1 MSRAE
6 VDLQTSVKKACN
18 ADEVPPKRKHVR
30 ACIVYTW
37 DHKNSRAFWNAVK
50 IQPLQSN
57 EVQLFKALIMIHKVL
72 QEGHP
77 NTLKDGYRNR
87 DFIASLAT
95 VFPSHG
101 SAYGRLINQ
110 YDKYILQKLDFHRNN
125 PGFNGTFEYEEYI
138 SLRAVNDP
146 NEGYEALLNLMDLQD
161 LINDLQKLIFATIN
175 QSHSN
180 LCKVSALVPLIAESY
195 GIYKFCISMLRAMYQ
210 QLGEDDALSGLVE
223 RFDSQ
228 HFMLRDFY
236 TDCHAI
242 KFLTSLITIPR
253 LPNSAPNLKVTDD
266 GQPISR
272 PRSVSTTDT
281 NNNNNNTNN
290 TTPQLSSQPTSQF
303 EQPPVAPAI
312 DQLVGQ
318 QTGYLY
324 QQQQEQER
332 IQQQLELQRQQ
343 QLQQQQEQQRLFE
356 QQQRDQERR
365 FMEEQ
370 QALQMQQ
377 TQQQHIGRVSELEH
391 DLLMFKNQYD
401 NDQQLLQ
408 QYDSRVK
415 SLENEMSALNSTATQ
430 QIASKDEQIKNLE
443 DQIANWTKKY
453 ESLAKLYSQL
463 RQEHLNLLAK
473 FKKIQQKISS
483 AQESIMKKEK
493 LEKDLKAKNV
503 ELADLIRE
511 RDRARLDLDR
521 LKANKDQE
529 IEKLQA
535 EVRELTLT
543 QQESGKLQSLNLS
556 SIMTKHQ
563 SELDKLKNQLA
574 ERELKLTNL
583 GDSEQLQSKLRDTE
597 MELQITNESLDN
609 ALAELH
615 RTKEDQDDIINAQI
629 DHILLANVE
638 KFKNLIDIFLENSV
652 KRVLDTKHELVSPVQ
667 AGNLNASPEYV
678 LSIIELCSDTATEF
692 ATIFNSFIAEDRN
705 EDESSFSDI
714 ILSTSTLTSSINDL
728 TLNAKG
734 MTKNIVGGDNFE
746 EKIYQLVS
754 QILDETIGFF
764 QNLKSENLNKFDD
777 IDDKIDAVIDGN
789 YQLQTSLKSLGQY
802 IDTLTANTNVI
813 KVHKNGNLEEL
824 VDDEMQQTVDTI
836 SLASKFLN
844 DLMANPQ
851 LYNGNGGNIEV
862 DEMLLACA
870 KAITDA
876 VAELIKA
883 SIKSQQEIISKGGTT
898 KSDFYKKN
906 SRWTEGL
913 ISASKAVAGATNV
926 LIHTAD
932 GVLKQSN
939 SHEELIVASNEV
951 AASTAQLVAA
961 SRVKANFVSQAQ
973 DNLEIASSNVS
984 KACKS
989 LVVKVEGLLIRKDE
1003 EGEKEKEKENID
1015 LTKLTPYEGKTLEM
1029 EQQVKILKLENSI
1042 LAARKRLAEIRK
1054 QEYKTPETVFD

>member
-18 ADEVPPKRKHVR
+18 NDEVPPKRKHVR

-146 NEGYEALLNLMDLQD
+146 NEGYEALLQLMDLQD
-161 LINDLQKLIFATIN
+161 SINDLQKLIFATIN
-175 QSHSN
+175 HSHNN
-180 LCKVSALVPLIAESY
+180 LCKVSALVPLITESY

-210 QLGEDDALSGLVE
+210 QLGEDEALTGLVE
-223 RFDSQ
+223 RFDAQ

-236 TDCHAI
+236 TDSHAI

-253 LPNSAPNLKVTDD
+253 LPNSAPNLKVSDE

-272 PRSVSTTDT
+272 PRSVT
-281 NNNNNNTNN
+281 NRSDAC
-290 TTPQLSSQPTSQF
+290 TPQLSSEPTSNF
-303 EQPPVAPAI
+303 EPPSHPPPPAV
-312 DQLVGQ
+312 DQLLTTQ

-332 IQQQLELQRQQ
+332 IQQQLEMQRQQ

-356 QQQRDQERR
+356 QQQREQERR

-377 TQQQHIGRVSELEH
+377 TQQQQGRVSELEH

-415 SLENEMSALNSTATQ
+415 SLENEMSALNTTATQ
-430 QIASKDEQIKNLE
+430 QIASKDEQIKNYD

-483 AQESIMKKEK
+483 AQESILKKEK

-511 RDRARLDLDR
+511 RDRARLELDR
-521 LKANKDQE
+521 LRASKDQD
-529 IEKLQA
+529 IEKLEA
-535 EVRELTLT
+535 EVRELNVSA
-543 QQESGKLQSLNLS
+543 QESGKLQNLNLS
-556 SIMTKHQ
+556 SIMSKHE

-574 ERELKLTNL
+574 ERELKLGSL
-583 GDSEQLQSKLRDTE
+583 GDAEGLKNKLRETE

-615 RTKEDQDDIINAQI
+615 RTKQDQDDIINAQI
-629 DHILLANVE
+629 DHVLLSNVE
-638 KFKNLIDIFLENSV
+638 KFKNLIDIFLENSI
-652 KRVLDTKHELVSPVQ
+652 KRVCDTKHELYSPVQ
-667 AGNLNASPEYV
+667 AGNLNSSPEFV
-678 LSIIELCSDTATEF
+678 LSIIELCSDTATDF
-692 ATIFNSFIAEDRN
+692 ATTFNSYVAEDKN
-705 EDESSFSDI
+705 EDESSFSEI
-714 ILSTSTLTSSINDL
+714 ILSSSTLTTSINDL
-728 TLNAKG
+728 MLNAKG
-734 MTKNIVGGDNFE
+734 LSNSIPSEDEDTIV
-746 EKIYQLVS
+746 QLTS
-754 QILDETIGFF
+754 EILDETVIYFES
-764 QNLKSENLNKFDD
+764 LKSDSLLQYGEN
-777 IDDKIDAVIDGN
+777 IEDKIDAVIDGN
-789 YQLQTSLKSLGQY
+789 FQLQTVLKDLGTFVEK
-802 IDTLTANTNVI
+802 TLSKTSNI
-813 KVHKNGNLEEL
+813 KIKGNLEDL
-824 VDDEMQQTVDTI
+824 VNDEMEQTAQTI

-844 DLMANPQ
+844 DLLQNPHIAQ
-851 LYNGNGGNIEV
+851 GNLEV
-862 DEMLLACA
+862 HEMLLSSA
-870 KAITDA
+870 KLIIEA
-876 VAELIKA
+876 VEGLIK
-883 SIKSQQEIISKGGTT
+883 SSVESQREIVEKNKGANQTVT
-898 KSDFYKKN
+898 EFYKKN

-932 GVLKQSN
+932 GVLKSKN
-939 SHEELIVASNEV
+939 SHEELIVASKEV

-961 SRVKANFVSQAQ
+961 SRVKANYVSKAQ
-973 DNLEIASSNVS
+973 DNLETSSGNVTR
-984 KACKS
+984 ACKS
-989 LVVKVEGLLIRKDE
+989 LVEKVQSLLTKGE
-1003 EGEKEKEKENID
+1003 EGQQDID
-1015 LTKLTPYEGKTLEM
+1015 LSKLTPYEGKTLEM
-1029 EQQVKILKLENSI
+1029 EQQVEILKLENKLLS
-1042 LAARKRLAEIRK
+1042 ARKRLGEIRK
-1054 QEYKTPETVFD
+1054 HGYKDDNSDDEEA